1 MTDESSNREQWLAQ
15 IKPGVKAKVGDQWKD
30 ARWSEYVKGV
40 VWWLHKE
47 KERDDMDTIDA
58 AVGLIKYGIAKEGD
72 LINVAGS
79 PPNRKDF
86 REALEAKGLPPI
98 VCDLLFN
105 KYVAPQQQQHGP
117 RPNEIALD
125 ALAAERIAKL
135 ADFAQAEM
143 DDRTKNKP
151 MSEASVEWAESIL
164 ASYRVQHKTSTTVNT
179 DAGSSD
185 DPPRYEW
192 TIQTNSGEVWNKG
205 EHRGTP
211 GALEWLKEHFLD
223 TNGAYELKVVTGA
236 SLPKVKGNRKSA
248 TGKADISIGAKSDIN
263 FGDTY
268 TFVRGLIELKTD
280 KYPLKTGQNLL
291 ELLALSTASSFQKA
305 VVLLATNCNNNW
317 EVFHFASGTE
327 VRRQIYKHGRKAWE
341 DFIRLVDSVGDR
353 NYPDKFWGATL
364 PSISDQDLEG
374 FPETDRD
381 RKKAKAEEEEA
392 MLERFADQLE
402 NIYGERPVVPSWAR
416 AHQRIPDYY
425 L

>member
-1 MTDESSNREQWLAQ
+1 MSGIWIKLYIGQSDPIPTTWKVKPESGSD
-15 IKPGVKAKVGDQWKD
+15 I
-30 ARWSEYVKGV
+30 
-40 VWWLHKE
+40 
-47 KERDDMDTIDA
+47 DDLKNKI
-58 AVGLIKYGIAKEGD
+58 KEGRQND
-72 LINVAGS
+72 LAHCDAQRLDVY
-79 PPNRKDF
+79 PQKTYV
-86 REALEAKGLPPI
+86 PI
-98 VCDLLFN
+98 SNQVQPIDPGNPVPGETTSSDPLI
-105 KYVAPQQQQHGP
+105 VIAPVNQQDGE

-125 ALAAERIAKL
+125 AIAAERIAKL
-135 ADFAQAEM
+135 ADFAQSEM
-143 DDRTKNKP
+143 DNRTKNKP

-192 TIQTNSGEVWNKG
+192 TIQTNSGEVWSKT

-236 SLPKVKGNRKSA
+236 SLPKVKGNGRSA
-248 TGKADISIGAKSDIN
+248 TGKADIAIGTKSDIGY
-263 FGDTY
+263 GDMY

-280 KYPLKTGQNLL
+280 KSPLKTGQNLL
-291 ELLALSTASSFQKA
+291 ELLALSMASSFERA
-305 VVLLATNCNNNW
+305 VVLLATNCNDNW
-317 EVFHFASGTE
+317 EVYHFASGTE

-341 DFIRLVDSVGDR
+341 DFIRLVNSVGDR
-353 NYPDKFWGATL
+353 NYPGKFWCATL

-374 FPETDRD
+374 FPETDED
-381 RKKAKAEEEEA
+381 RNKAKAEEEEA

-425 L
+425 H

>member
-1 MTDESSNREQWLAQ
+1 MSGIW
-15 IKPGVKAKVGDQWKD
+15 IKLYIGQSDPDPRVFD
-30 ARWSEYVKGV
+30 
-40 VWWLHKE
+40 
-47 KERDDMDTIDA
+47 ID
-58 AVGLIKYGIAKEGD
+58 
-72 LINVAGS
+72 GS
-79 PPNRKDF
+79 PRNISRMKTKIKEAGQNYLAHCDAHRLDVYPQGTSVPISKDVQ
-86 REALEAKGLPPI
+86 PI
-98 VCDLLFN
+98 DPRDPVPRGSDPLI
-105 KYVAPQQQQHGP
+105 VIAPVNQQQQQDGQ

-125 ALAAERIAKL
+125 AIAAERIAKL
-135 ADFAQAEM
+135 ADFAQSEM
-143 DDRTKNKP
+143 DNRTENKP
-151 MSEASVEWAESIL
+151 MSEASIEWAESIL

-192 TIQTNSGEVWNKG
+192 TIQTNSGEVWSKT

-236 SLPKVKGNRKSA
+236 SLPKVKGNRRSA
-248 TGKADISIGAKSDIN
+248 TGKADIAIGTKSDIN
-263 FGDTY
+263 YGDTY

-280 KYPLKTGQNLL
+280 KSPLKTGQNLL
-291 ELLALSTASSFQKA
+291 ELLALSTASSFERA
-305 VVLLATNCNNNW
+305 VVLLATNCNDNW
-317 EVFHFASGTE
+317 EVYHFASGTE

-353 NYPDKFWGATL
+353 NYPDQFWCATLLSL

-381 RKKAKAEEEEA
+381 RKKAKAEKEEA

-425 L
+425 D

>member
-1 MTDESSNREQWLAQ
+1 MSGIWIKLYIGQSDPIPTTLKVKPESGSDIDDLRNK
-15 IKPGVKAKVGDQWKD
+15 IK
-30 ARWSEYVKGV
+30 
-40 VWWLHKE
+40 
-47 KERDDMDTIDA
+47 
-58 AVGLIKYGIAKEGD
+58 
-72 LINVAGS
+72 
-79 PPNRKDF
+79 
-86 REALEAKGLPPI
+86 EAKPNDLANCDAFLLDLYPRGTSVPI
-98 VCDLLFN
+98 SKDVQPIDPRDPVPRGSDPLI
-105 KYVAPQQQQHGP
+105 VIAPVNQQQQQDAQ

-125 ALAAERIAKL
+125 AIAAERIAKL
-135 ADFAQAEM
+135 ADFAQSEM
-143 DDRTKNKP
+143 DNRTENKP
-151 MSEASVEWAESIL
+151 MSEASIEWAESIL

-192 TIQTNSGEVWNKG
+192 TIQTNSGEVWSKS

-248 TGKADISIGAKSDIN
+248 TGKADIAIGTKSDIN
-263 FGDTY
+263 YGDTY

-280 KYPLKTGQNLL
+280 KSPLKTGQNLL
-291 ELLALSTASSFQKA
+291 ELLALSTASSFERA
-305 VVLLATNCNNNW
+305 VVLLATNCNDNW
-317 EVFHFASGTE
+317 EVYHFASGTE
-327 VRRQIYKHGRKAWE
+327 VRRQIYKYGRKAWE

-353 NYPDKFWGATL
+353 NYPDQFWGAIII
-364 PSISDQDLEG
+364 PSSISDQDLEG

-425 L
+425 D